1 MTLFQKQVYEAN
13 FNYLG
18 QQFIKF
24 YDSSNGD
31 KRKQISEFIKALNQM
46 YIHTNQ
52 LSMQIDILEKKL
64 SIERQAKLR
73 AVESLRKLREDE

>member
-31 KRKQISEFIKALNQM
+31 KRKQISELIKALNNGFLFLDWLTGK
-46 YIHTNQ
+46 IPFPP
-52 LSMQIDILEKKL
+52 L
-64 SIERQAKLR
+64 
-73 AVESLRKLREDE
+73 